1 MESLSVGRTAT
12 RQADREARKKRKVLV
27 SLHKI
32 IVIKP
37 DPAK

>member
-12 RQADREARKKRKVLV
+12 RQADREARKKKVLV

-32 IVIKP
+32 VVIKP